1 MGYLSY
7 KWQWLCSACRNHN
20 LTLSLLMTYHWVCNN
35 SNATG
40 TTGGTGT
47 AYTSGTHECIPGICP
62 ICMFLYSICTS
73 LCVLLSFWHC
83 IVSSSLTCASAYY
96 VGLFKHFLQC
106 HMVFFYAVIVR
117 FANIAESVDHHCLSF
132 LFIK

>member
-20 LTLSLLMTYHWVCNN
+20 LTLSLLMTYHWVCNK

-47 AYTSGTHECIPGICP
+47 AYTSGTHECIPGICS
-62 ICMFLYSICTS
+62 ICMFLYSVCTS
-73 LCVLLSFWHC
+73 LCVLLSFLTLHC
-83 IVSSSLTCASAYY
+83 QFFFDLRPLITTLVYSSISSNVTWCFFMRSLFVFLILLKVLTIIV
-96 VGLFKHFLQC
+96 
-106 HMVFFYAVIVR
+106 
-117 FANIAESVDHHCLSF
+117 
-132 LFIK
+132 